1 MYCCWAGKDKIF
13 NSFEFARALGVYST
27 LIILSPIHIYI
38 TRSFYMTRNNYE
50 MSVREPKV
58 VILMSLLI
66 WIRLIFESM
75 YQLTLTLDEE
85 VTNDSQTPTQ
95 IFNIL
100 HWFNCIL
107 ILGLYFF
114 RVWMFWY
121 KSLKATKASAF
132 VESEGYLGSFSS
144 NQKYALDSWSRP
156 KYLRSRRNI
165 ATVSIFWV
173 VICMTLIATLH
184 FALDCPG
191 CIQPYQLSLIVIS
204 PFLVKSF
211 LLLRRVKN
219 QFGVISEYRVV
230 ISLVFFNYGVN
241 IFLISFSG
249 LEESYYTALIEYL
262 FRAVLLCYYLLW
274 LLNSVRKFALDSL
287 NGSTHLSLSDLRDL
301 RYINSDWCCKGSIL
315 EWQNHNPNMKDFSLP
330 DILSGQWSFN
340 LFRLHVEETLCPEN
354 LLFFVDVYIHRKQL
368 EDDPFIAL
376 SENENHIIQESARL
390 KMKWIDEEA
399 RVAPTCREIYNL
411 YIKPFSDLE
420 VNISGKLR
428 KRLVALFEVKSKT
441 STKNHRRSKRSQ
453 SLQIPA
459 MGRRNSTGRFSA
471 TVLELRRSVAVRR
484 SFLPVKVGKKIDSR
498 LLSPSCPFNK
508 GFSSFGYQIE
518 LSEIETPS
526 CKKRKSERHGGF
538 TITLNEI
545 VETSEKSDSQD
556 LFLDSSDLSIA
567 HLYPVW
573 KTLVNLLRKDSLIR
587 FKIKHY
593 KSQSKHSISL

>member
-1 MYCCWAGKDKIF
+1 MHCCWVGKDK
-13 NSFEFARALGVYST
+13 EFARVLGVYAT
-27 LIILSPIHIYI
+27 VVILSPIHLYI
-38 TRSFYMTRNNYE
+38 TRSFYITRNNYE
-50 MSVREPKV
+50 MSVHEPNV
-58 VILMSLLI
+58 VIMMSLLI

-75 YQLTLTLDEE
+75 YQLTLKLDAE
-85 VTNDSQTPTQ
+85 VTNDSQTPTW

-100 HWFNCIL
+100 HWFSCIL

-144 NQKYALDSWSRP
+144 NQKYVLDSWSRP
-156 KYLRSRRNI
+156 QYLRSRRNI
-165 ATVSIFWV
+165 ATASIFWV
-173 VICMTLIATLH
+173 VICMALIATLH

-191 CIQPYQLSLIVIS
+191 CIQPWQLSLIVIS

-230 ISLVFFNYGVN
+230 VCLVFINFGLN
-241 IFLISFSG
+241 IFLVSFSD
-249 LEESYYTALIEYL
+249 LEESYYTDLIEYL

-287 NGSTHLSLSDLRDL
+287 NESTPLSLSELHDLRC
-301 RYINSDWCCKGSIL
+301 INSDWCCKGSIL
-315 EWQNHNPNMKDFSLP
+315 EWQKHNPNMKDFSLP
-330 DILSGQWSFN
+330 DILSAQWSFN

-368 EDDPFIAL
+368 EDDPFLAL
-376 SENENHIIQESARL
+376 SENENHIIKEAARV

-399 RVAPTCREIYNL
+399 TAAPTCNEIYNL

-428 KRLVALFEVKSKT
+428 KRLVALFEVKTSK
-441 STKNHRRSKRSQ
+441 KIPRRSKRSQ
-453 SLQIPA
+453 SLQMQPIC
-459 MGRRNSTGRFSA
+459 RHNSRARFSA

-518 LSEIETPS
+518 LSEIEAPS
-526 CKKRKSERHGGF
+526 FKKRKSERHGGF

-556 LFLDSSDLSIA
+556 LFLDSGELSIS

-587 FKIKHY
+587 FKVKHY
-593 KSQSKHSISL
+593 KAQSKHSSSL